1 MEAPFVMVVVL
12 EIKCFRR
19 RARAN
24 PFGRTISKQLLVW
37 HFTIWTRGTTLS
49 GFSPV
54 CLLELYSTAFLSLL
68 WQLTGQTFWGRSIN
82 KPKAGGWSRKS
93 GSTPFN
99 ACSSIWNCPTRSS
112 LCALL
117 NSMLSKYW
125 AGFKGERQTDRTT
138 PVLERALGATTSICR
153 CLFEQLCGNSLRMST
168 SSMEPHRKSQYFQF
182 FVLIFRYMDFDH
194 GHTGLHEYFIE
205 NMILGISKDKYC

>member
-1 MEAPFVMVVVL
+1 MKYWAWPTARTLVLETMHKTIVKNAEKVKWALCVITILRSEASKLLGSRALPFHCIVWNKQTHFVPRLKSPAEFNSILRYYNSLILDMEAPFVMGTVL

-68 WQLTGQTFWGRSIN
+68 WQLTGQTFCGRSIN
-82 KPKAGGWSRKS
+82 KPKAGGWSRK
-93 GSTPFN
+93 G
-99 ACSSIWNCPTRSS
+99 
-112 LCALL
+112 
-117 NSMLSKYW
+117 
-125 AGFKGERQTDRTT
+125 G
-138 PVLERALGATTSICR
+138 
-153 CLFEQLCGNSLRMST
+153 
-168 SSMEPHRKSQYFQF
+168 
-182 FVLIFRYMDFDH
+182 
-194 GHTGLHEYFIE
+194 
-205 NMILGISKDKYC
+205 